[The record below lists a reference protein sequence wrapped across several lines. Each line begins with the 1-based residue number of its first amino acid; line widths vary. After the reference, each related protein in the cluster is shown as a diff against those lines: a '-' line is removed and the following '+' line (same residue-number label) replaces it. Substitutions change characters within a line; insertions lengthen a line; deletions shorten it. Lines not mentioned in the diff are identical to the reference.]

1 MEVDRYSIMY
11 SFMVYY
17 LMNNELNWR
26 GDILIMSNSLL
37 KTDYQ
42 THIKK
47 PRNYVV
53 IIHNDDY
60 TTMDFV
66 VHVLVK
72 IFHKTQ
78 KEAIDIMT
86 RVHNE
91 GIGIVGVY
99 SFDIAMTKKM
109 ETEALANRSNFPLKI
124 TIDEASE

>member
-1 MEVDRYSIMY
+1 MPQ
-11 SFMVYY
+11 
-17 LMNNELNWR
+17 
-26 GDILIMSNSLL
+26 GLL
-37 KTDYQ
+37 KNDYH

-47 PRNYVV
+47 PKSYVV

-66 VHVLVK
+66 VDVLMK

-78 KEAIDIMT
+78 QEAVEIMN

-91 GIGIVGVY
+91 GVGVVGVY
-99 SFDIAMTKKM
+99 TFDIAMTKKM
-109 ETEALANRSNFPLKI
+109 ETETLANRSNFPLKI